1 MTKED
6 AKDLLLSQLEF
17 INELVMDD
25 GRNEAMYVYS
35 LDAIERMRYEDYETI
50 RAYLNTIQKM
60 LSEKQREI
68 VIARRLLG
76 VISTGKES
84 VLHGYID

>member
-1 MTKED
+1 MTKDD

-25 GRNEAMYVYS
+25 ERNDAMYVYS
-35 LDAIERMRYEDYETI
+35 LDAIERIRYEDYETI
-50 RAYLNTIQKM
+50 RAYLSTLQKM

-76 VISTGKES
+76 VVMGDKES
-84 VLHGYID
+84 APYE